1 MKIYL
6 AAPLF
11 SESEFLYNEILADQF
26 IAMGYEVYAPQR
38 NTAINDKTK
47 SADSIAIFNGD
58 TEQLESSDILVAV
71 LDGIAVDAGV
81 AAEIGYMAAKGKK
94 IYGLLTDGRESSKTV
109 NQAKIEMLNGVAE
122 NQFSYVNLYV
132 VGAIKMYG
140 EIFTSRQDLMEHL
153 EVILKYKIGD
163 NVLITSTYFN
173 LENFPAVVMSDCWI
187 EDEGVIMLTVTPAD
201 GEDGGAFDVMLKE
214 IVGFNKK

>member
-6 AAPLF
+6 ANGLF
-11 SESEFLYNEILADQF
+11 SESDFMYNEILADQF

-47 SADSIAIFNGD
+47 SADSIAIFDGD

-71 LDGIAVDAGV
+71 LDGIAVDPGV

-109 NQAKIEMLNGVAE
+109 NVAKIDMLSGVAE
-122 NQFSYVNLYV
+122 NQFAYVNLYV
-132 VGAIKMYG
+132 VGAIKRNG
-140 EIFTSRQDLMEHL
+140 KIFTSRQDLISH
-153 EVILKYKIGD
+153 
-163 NVLITSTYFN
+163 
-173 LENFPAVVMSDCWI
+173 
-187 EDEGVIMLTVTPAD
+187 
-201 GEDGGAFDVMLKE
+201 LKE
-214 IVGFNKK
+214 IV